1 MVVGSLLLAL
11 LLVSFILYAHVLIH
25 KPSVQKALVERLSR
39 ATGYRIQTGRIE
51 LSLWGGVGILAH
63 TFEAASRTGTERIEA
78 ASLHLLLD
86 PGDLLRGR
94 VTPVRLTLVG
104 PRMEVEVPEGGASSA
119 EALMGPAF
127 PWLPGLE
134 SLSVERGTLRIRNRP
149 YGAEQVRM
157 EVRAGP
163 GAPSSLTVTGSGRFC
178 FREDRM
184 PFRTHGTVTPASRG
198 TAAFVDLET
207 TVEGI
212 PMAQLPWPAKLL
224 FEGGTVAGR
233 WTLKGAP
240 NGPLKVRGHAAAT
253 RVRFQ
258 LRDDGRVKSYRPPK
272 IVVGFRGEVS
282 RTRLRLPDM
291 TLRAGTLS
299 LGLGLE
305 VDLTDGEE
313 PRIHLRTESEPMPFD
328 LMERYFPTPLL
339 AAWLETRLFPLLR
352 SGTVRLR
359 HLTIT
364 GALKEIEALDQPE
377 HAHALSMAV
386 DCHAFRVE
394 GPAVPT
400 PFEAVS
406 ARVDYDGGRL
416 TIANLQGTLA
426 DSAIREGRLE
436 IRDLLSDRPVWDIL
450 VDGDF
455 RLQTLLEQKR
465 IDFIPPDALHLLER
479 LGPVSG
485 LLSCRARFRYESGWT
500 FPRTR
505 EGSFTIREAVIR
517 QPELRLPLAL
527 SSATIRVSEEDGNR
541 FEASGAWGVSAF
553 EAQGRFGSGSTPFPL
568 QAAEVSARVDM
579 NEALPVLLRGLELPM
594 AFEGPVATRF
604 SLTREKARWHC
615 RGRVDLQEVTLRND
629 QVSMHPPG
637 PEDHVTFDL
646 TLGPGEHLSLEHVRC
661 RFRGSELL
669 LSGGYDLERRDLFT
683 LEVSTSSLDLED
695 LGLRFHDHG
704 SPSSGRL
711 KGDLKLLA
719 SRKDP
724 LATVI
729 LGEVEGEGITA
740 QLHRIPSRIR
750 DASFSL
756 AFSGKDVSIQ
766 RCRMR
771 VGETEMEVDGVLEG
785 WRRIGGQ
792 LRIHAEFL
800 NPDDLLPQGSRTASR
815 SGLVPD
821 RVNVRLEIH
830 GRTAFFKGMRFGP
843 LRAEVHL
850 RDGEIRLARSRIRLP
865 HGVLTSHGR
874 IRGEP
879 APGITLS
886 NHVRLTAQPLPELLD
901 ELGIEEG
908 PFLEGTLNMAAY
920 LNLQGR
926 TTQDLLP
933 SLSGNVEVVIQRG
946 VLRKSSVFSRVL
958 EMMSLEKLLKG
969 KPTGLPE
976 GGFYFEQMKG
986 FGVIDDGVLAT
997 ENFTMSSPIYN
1008 AVAAGEA
1015 DLNEQTVHFTLGIRP
1030 LETLDAIMSRIP
1042 ILGYALT
1049 GRDRSFLTYYF
1060 EVTGP
1065 MKDPVTRHV
1074 PFRHLGGGVAGV
1086 LKRLFLSPLR
1096 LYDNLSGATR
1106 PATP

>member
-1 MVVGSLLLAL
+1 MLVGSLLLAL
-11 LLVSFILYAHVLIH
+11 LLASFVLYAHVLIH
-25 KPSVQKALVERLSR
+25 KPSVQKALVERLSL

-51 LSLWGGVGILAH
+51 LSLWGGVGVLAH
-63 TFEAASRTGTERIEA
+63 TFEASSQAGTERIEA

-104 PRMEVEVPEGGASSA
+104 PRLELEALEADASPA
-119 EALMGPAF
+119 EALAGPAF

-134 SLSVERGTLRIRNRP
+134 SLSVERGTLKIRDRP
-149 YGAEQVRM
+149 YGAEAVRM
-157 EVRAGP
+157 EVRAGT
-163 GAPSSLTVTGSGRFC
+163 GAPASLAVSASGRIR
-178 FREDRM
+178 FREDSV
-184 PFRTHGTVTPASRG
+184 PFRTRGTVTPASKG
-198 TAAFVDLET
+198 TAAAVDFEA
-207 TVEGI
+207 TVEDV
-212 PMAQLPWPAKLL
+212 PMVRLPWPDKLA

-233 WTLKGAP
+233 WTLKGDL
-240 NGPLKVRGHAAAT
+240 NRPLKVRGRAAAT
-253 RVRFQ
+253 GVRFL
-258 LRDDGRVKSYRPPK
+258 LRDEGRVKPYRPPE
-272 IVVGFRGEVS
+272 IVVGFQGEVS
-282 RTRLRLPDM
+282 GSHLRLPDM
-291 TLRAGTLS
+291 TLRAGALS
-299 LGLGLE
+299 LVLGLNVE
-305 VDLTDGEE
+305 LPDRDE

-328 LMERYFPTPLL
+328 LMARYFPTPLL
-339 AAWLETRLFPLLR
+339 AAWVETRLFPLLR
-352 SGTVRLR
+352 SGTVRLG
-359 HLTIT
+359 HLTIAGT
-364 GALKEIEALDQPE
+364 LEEIESLDQPE
-377 HAHALSMAV
+377 HAHALSLAV
-386 DCHAFRVE
+386 DCHGFRVA

-406 ARVDYDGGRL
+406 ARVAYDSGRL
-416 TIANLQGTLA
+416 TIADLEGTLA
-426 DSAIREGRLE
+426 DSTIREGRLE
-436 IRDLLSDRPVWDIL
+436 IRELLGDRPVWDIL

-455 RLQTLLEQKR
+455 RLRTLQEQKR
-465 IDFIPPDALHLLER
+465 IDVIPPDVLHLLER
-479 LGPVSG
+479 LGPLSG
-485 LLSCRARFRYESGWT
+485 LLSCRARFRYESGWNV
-500 FPRTR
+500 PRTR

-527 SSATIRVSEEDGNR
+527 SSATILVSEEGNR
-541 FEASGAWGVSAF
+541 FEASGAWGRSAF
-553 EAQGRFGSGSTPFPL
+553 EAEGRFGSGATPFPL
-568 QAAEVSARVDM
+568 QTAEVFARVDM
-579 NEALPVLLRGLELPM
+579 NEALPVLLRGFELPM

-604 SLTREKARWHC
+604 SLTRERGRWHA

-646 TLGPGEHLSLEHVRC
+646 FLGPGEHLSLEHVHC
-661 RFRGSELL
+661 RFHGSELS

-704 SPSSGRL
+704 RPSSGRL
-711 KGDLKLLA
+711 QGNLKLLA

-740 QLHRIPSRIR
+740 ELHRIPSPIR

-771 VGETEMEVDGVLEG
+771 VGETEMEVDGELEG
-785 WRRIGGQ
+785 WRRIAGQ
-792 LRIHAEFL
+792 LRVHAEFL
-800 NPDDLLPQGSRTASR
+800 NPDDLLPREPRTASG

-821 RVNVRLEIH
+821 RVNVRLEVH
-830 GRTAFFKGMRFGP
+830 GRTAFFKGMRLGP

-850 RDGEIRLARSRIRLP
+850 RDGEVRLARSRIRLP

-879 APGITLS
+879 APGIALV
-886 NHVRLTAQPLPELLD
+886 NHIRLTAQPLPELLD

-920 LNLQGR
+920 LNLEGR
-926 TTQDLLP
+926 TMEDLLP

-946 VLRKSSVFSRVL
+946 VLRKSGVFSRVL
-958 EMMSLEKLLKG
+958 EMMSLENLIKG
-969 KPTGLPE
+969 KPSGLPE
-976 GGFYFEQMKG
+976 GGFYFERMKG
-986 FGVIDDGVLAT
+986 FGVIDRGVLAT
-997 ENFTMSSPIYN
+997 ENFTMSSPVYN

-1015 DLNEQTVHFTLGIRP
+1015 DLNEKTVDFTLGVRP
-1030 LETLDAIMSRIP
+1030 LETLDAIVSRIP

-1060 EVTGP
+1060 AVSGP
-1065 MKDPVTRHV
+1065 MKDPDTRHV

-1106 PATP
+1106 SATP